1 MPFYT
6 FRCCKC
12 SHEIEVLTKS
22 SDKEDRMCPKCG
34 CAMRRKFPL
43 VASPG
48 TTRDDG
54 GESGGGVGGGWTFG
68 KQTGVGKLDGVSAEE
83 SMFDKLSE
91 ASKEVAKFESEGGEM
106 VRGGFYKSKKS
117 KKDKK

>member
-12 SHEIEVLTKS
+12 SHEIEVITKS

-34 CAMRRKFPL
+34 CAMRRQFPL

-48 TTRDDG
+48 TTRDG
-54 GESGGGVGGGWTFG
+54 RESGGGVDGSWTFG
-68 KQTGVGKLDGVSAEE
+68 KQTGVGKLDGISVIFRKVGRIFGNENISRRRLH
-83 SMFDKLSE
+83 SL
-91 ASKEVAKFESEGGEM
+91 
-106 VRGGFYKSKKS
+106 
-117 KKDKK
+117 